1 MHIILKSEKLPNGE
15 IPLENQHIYLFYF
28 LDEHKNQT
36 SGTTTAL
43 ERNLQ
48 NPLITQIFIFG
59 NNEKDKQIILS
70 SSEKVE
76 YIYTTRF
83 YFSQIQDF
91 IEERNLQGYI
101 CVVSPY
107 TYFDTSLGLLKD
119 TILHEKP
126 SILAIN
132 ALSNISQK
140 YNKYA
145 DNFIFHSNM
154 NVPKERRKI
163 FNINMMR
170 IGSCSKILYL
180 YCVLNYELYNESGKF
195 KCFSVL
201 SNSFINFNQYF
212 QAILRCRK
220 QNKQD
225 TQSPF
230 ILMEPEDVKGN
241 IISIPILTA
250 IQNGNR
256 YDIRK
261 GTDKLFNYVREKL
274 TKKEPFVIPRVAGVE
289 NQVVQ
294 NLFISNQNY
303 INQNIKNQL
312 NSQGVTWGRKKMI
325 AICNT
330 SMKTNAGISISSSQS
345 LLKYATQYDKVF
357 QQCDLYTDWAPWG
370 AVHQGMRVS
379 AEFLKQK
386 YSKKTTLWAFVY
398 DIYHTIYSRPW
409 THALKG
415 KRVLIISSFVDSY
428 KKKVADGVL
437 DKIYGIVLFPECELL
452 FLKPPLTQGSNP
464 SEEFDVELE
473 RFAKQIEGIKDQ
485 FDIALC
491 SCGGYG
497 NLVCGKIFEM
507 GKSAIYVGGVLQM
520 YFGVLGQRWL
530 RERPD
535 VVRLFMNEHWSRPQD
550 SEKPKNYQQVE
561 GSCYW

>member
-1 MHIILKSEKLPNGE
+1 MHIILKSGKLPKGKTS
-15 IPLENQHIYLFYF
+15 LENQNIYLFYF

-43 ERNLQ
+43 ERNMH
-48 NPLITQIFIFG
+48 NSLITKIFIFSNHDKG
-59 NNEKDKQIILS
+59 KQIILS
-70 SSEKVE
+70 SFEKVE
-76 YIYTTRF
+76 YIYTPKF

-91 IEERNLQGYI
+91 IEERELQGYI
-101 CVVSPY
+101 IVGTSY
-107 TYFDTSLGLLKD
+107 THFGTNLGLLKD

-132 ALSNISQK
+132 AFSNISDK
-140 YNKYA
+140 YNKCA
-145 DNFIFHSNM
+145 ENFIFHSNM
-154 NVPKERRKI
+154 NVSKERRKI
-163 FNINMMR
+163 FKLNMMQMD
-170 IGSCSKILYL
+170 SYSKILYL
-180 YCVLNYELYNESGKF
+180 YYVLNYELYNESEKF
-195 KCFSVL
+195 KCFSVRTD
-201 SNSFINFNQYF
+201 SFTNFNQYF
-212 QAILRCRK
+212 QAILSCRK

-230 ILMEPEDVKGN
+230 ILMEPADVP
-241 IISIPILTA
+241 IISPPLLTA
-250 IQNGNR
+250 IQDGNR

-261 GTDKLFNYVREKL
+261 DTDKLFNYVREKL
-274 TKKEPFVIPRVAGVE
+274 MKKEPFVIPRIAGIEQRFVYFIATRKMNFANIQWVKQVLPIMKRNAGV
-289 NQVVQ
+289 
-294 NLFISNQNY
+294 LIR
-303 INQNIKNQL
+303 
-312 NSQGVTWGRKKMI
+312 SQQ
-325 AICNT
+325 
-330 SMKTNAGISISSSQS
+330 SIQ
-345 LLKYATQYDKVF
+345 KYASLYAKVF
-357 QQCDLYTDWAPWG
+357 AQCELYTDWPLWG
-370 AVHQGMRVS
+370 AVGRAIGDS
-379 AEFLKQK
+379 QK
-386 YSKKTTLWAFVY
+386 YVEERYKKPTLWAFVY
-398 DIYHTIYSRPW
+398 DLYHTIYSRPW
-409 THALKG
+409 THALRG
-415 KRVLIISSFVDSY
+415 KRVLIISSFIESY
-428 KKKVADGVL
+428 KKKVADGTL
-437 DKIYGIVLFPECELL
+437 DKIYGIDLFPECELL

-535 VVRLFMNEHWSRPQD
+535 AVRLFMNEHWSRPQD

>member
-15 IPLENQHIYLFYF
+15 IPPENQHIYLFYF

-43 ERNLQ
+43 ERNLH
-48 NPLITQIFIFG
+48 NSLITKIFIFG
-59 NNEKDKQIILS
+59 NKEKDKQNIL

-145 DNFIFHSNM
+145 DNFIFHSDM
-154 NVPKERRKI
+154 NVSKERRKI
-163 FNINMMR
+163 FKLNMMR

-180 YCVLNYELYNESGKF
+180 YYVLNYELYNESEKY
-195 KCFSVL
+195 KCFSVRTD
-201 SNSFINFNQYF
+201 SFTNFNQYF
-212 QAILRCRK
+212 QAILSCRK

-230 ILMEPEDVKGN
+230 ILMEPEDVS
-241 IISIPILTA
+241 IISPPLLTA

-274 TKKEPFVIPRVAGVE
+274 MKKEPFVIPRIAGIEQRFVYFIATRKMNFANIQWVKQVLPIMKRNAGV
-289 NQVVQ
+289 
-294 NLFISNQNY
+294 LIR
-303 INQNIKNQL
+303 
-312 NSQGVTWGRKKMI
+312 SQQ
-325 AICNT
+325 
-330 SMKTNAGISISSSQS
+330 SIQ
-345 LLKYATQYDKVF
+345 KYASLYAKVF
-357 QQCDLYTDWAPWG
+357 AQCELYTDWPLWG
-370 AVHQGMRVS
+370 AVGRAIGDS
-379 AEFLKQK
+379 QK
-386 YSKKTTLWAFVY
+386 YVEERYKKPTLWAFVY
-398 DIYHTIYSRPW
+398 DLYHTIYSRPW
-409 THALKG
+409 THALRG
-415 KRVLIISSFVDSY
+415 KRVLIISSFIESY
-428 KKKVADGVL
+428 KKKVADGIL
-437 DKIYGIVLFPECELL
+437 DKIYGIDLFPECELL

-485 FDIALC
+485 FDVALC